1 MNPATFPW
9 WGWLIAAG
17 FLWLLQMFLDTYE
30 RHFLRVLAIIGMFV
44 SALIGIIRFVKWV
57 WTS

>member
-17 FLWLLQMFLDTYE
+17 VLWLLQMIFDAYE
-30 RHFLRVLAIIGMFV
+30 QQFLRVLAIIGMCV

-57 WTS
+57 WIS